1 MAGAGAE
8 IIDKGGT
15 EKEREPKINNF
26 GSATLQLFIA
36 LPTTFE
42 STLLIFRSRSWIYK
56 KNRFRLDNPIQEYE
70 HLNGGHADLTES
82 QQYRHQQ
89 PTTPVPNGQQ
99 NLRGRL
105 HTLQQDAGH
114 RTLGHRG
121 ALLQVLE
128 DQLAARRADHLPL
141 VGLGVVG
148 QPTAIGDTL
157 HHFQA

>member
-8 IIDKGGT
+8 IMDKRGT

-36 LPTTFE
+36 LPTTYE

-99 NLRGRL
+99 QKLTWQASHPSARRRSSD
-105 HTLQQDAGH
+105 TWEQ
-114 RTLGHRG
+114 RG
-121 ALLQVLE
+121 ASSGTGRPACRQACGPPSACWTWCCRTT
-128 DQLAARRADHLPL
+128 D
-141 VGLGVVG
+141 
-148 QPTAIGDTL
+148 GDR
-157 HHFQA
+157 